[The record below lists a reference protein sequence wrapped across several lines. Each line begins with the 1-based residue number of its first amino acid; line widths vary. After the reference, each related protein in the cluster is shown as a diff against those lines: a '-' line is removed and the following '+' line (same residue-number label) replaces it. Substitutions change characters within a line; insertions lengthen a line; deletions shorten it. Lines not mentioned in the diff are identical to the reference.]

1 MNDFVSR
8 IFIDI
13 HQDMPLILR
22 STMFLQIL
30 ISLTGNSR
38 VIKEN
43 KHPQN

>member
-1 MNDFVSR
+1 MHDLVSG

-13 HQDMPLILR
+13 HQDIPLILR

-30 ISLTGNSR
+30 ISLTGNSK